1 MVQILAEP
9 PLAHGQHEV
18 VVARGQDPR
27 VDRLHPGA
35 AEAAHRP
42 LLERLEELGLEPV
55 RQETHLVEEERA
67 VARRLEQPGLAV
79 ARVGECA
86 PLVPEQLRFQEGLGD
101 RRAVDVDERAGAPG
115 ARAMKGSGEEA
126 LADTRL
132 TLDEDRGEPPAVGA
146 TLEEPPGRE
155 PEGGEPGAPADQLCQ
170 RVHGPPVSYSGGASA
185 HQHR

>member
-1 MVQILAEP
+1 M
-9 PLAHGQHEV
+9 
-18 VVARGQDPR
+18 
-27 VDRLHPGA
+27 
-35 AEAAHRP
+35 
-42 LLERLEELGLEPV
+42 
-55 RQETHLVEEERA
+55 
-67 VARRLEQPGLAV
+67 ARRLEQPGLAV

-155 PEGGEPGAPADQLCQ
+155 PEGGESGAPADQLCQ
-170 RVHGPPVSYSGGASA
+170 RVHGPRVSYSGGASA